1 MKTVLFID
9 DEADLQRTLGE
20 FLKQEGYN
28 VLSALDGENGLGLAK
43 KQNPDLILLDLIMP
57 KMNGFETLA
66 ALKSDPGTKSI
77 PVIILTNLE
86 DINDIDRA
94 IEAGADSYLLK
105 SHYSPDE
112 VIEKINQVLGCK

>member
-9 DEADLQRTLGE
+9 DEAALQRTLGE

-28 VLSALDGENGLGLAK
+28 VLSALDGENGLELAK

>member
-9 DEADLQRTLGE
+9 DEAALQRTLGE

>member
-1 MKTVLFID
+1 MKTILFID
-9 DEADLQRTLGE
+9 DEAALQKTLGE
-20 FLKQEGYN
+20 FLKQEGYD
-28 VLSALDGENGLGLAK
+28 VLNALDGENGLELAK

-66 ALKSDPGTKSI
+66 ALKSDPGTEPI

-112 VIEKINQVLGCK
+112 VLEKINQILKP